1 MNQEQI
7 KRIRRHIHHA
17 LRGQDRQC
25 CVLYIKNYDT
35 WLQIKNKSLLSF
47 MYTSGNHI
55 NILENREIM
64 SQSLNQ
70 MSHIQSGGEWESKI
84 QYEEQKL
91 VKIFI
96 PYP

>member
-1 MNQEQI
+1 
-7 KRIRRHIHHA
+7 
-17 LRGQDRQC
+17 
-25 CVLYIKNYDT
+25 
-35 WLQIKNKSLLSF
+35 

-84 QYEEQKL
+84 QYEEHKL

>member
-1 MNQEQI
+1 
-7 KRIRRHIHHA
+7 
-17 LRGQDRQC
+17 
-25 CVLYIKNYDT
+25 
-35 WLQIKNKSLLSF
+35 